1 VRRSGPQIFVDLILL
16 VDRAESL
23 QRSHEI
29 ACGAEAAIKRELPKA
44 DVVVHVEPAEGSEED
59 LLTAAR
65 RIAASHD
72 AAAHNLLVYEEDR
85 LLVLEMHLE
94 MNADLPLS
102 QAHRRALEI
111 DEELRR
117 TTPRLTRVVTHIEPA
132 GRARTTT
139 LATDEETSQ
148 IRDALARVPEF
159 AMRGIM
165 PQNVEIRR
173 SGSEF
178 SLSFRCAL
186 PGTTSIKV
194 AHDFTDRIER
204 TLRSQIPNL
213 GRVMARTEPAD

>member
-1 VRRSGPQIFVDLILL
+1 
-16 VDRAESL
+16 
-23 QRSHEI
+23 
-29 ACGAEAAIKRELPKA
+29 
-44 DVVVHVEPAEGSEED
+44 
-59 LLTAAR
+59 
-65 RIAASHD
+65 
-72 AAAHNLLVYEEDR
+72 AHNLLVYEEDR

-94 MNADLPLS
+94 VDADLPLS
-102 QAHRRALEI
+102 QAHCRALEI

-117 TTPRLTRVVTHIEPA
+117 TTPRLTRVVTHVEPA
-132 GRARTTT
+132 GGARATT

-159 AMRGIM
+159 AARGIM
-165 PQNVEIRR
+165 PRDVEIRR

-213 GRVMARTEPAD
+213 GRVMARIEPAD